1 MFGQQ
6 VYWSSE
12 ERPFQAVTVKEGVLM
27 TEDEGKE
34 DQGYVEGL
42 NLGSYEALFDSF
54 CLTFHLNFPIG
65 RRE

>member
-1 MFGQQ
+1 
-6 VYWSSE
+6 
-12 ERPFQAVTVKEGVLM
+12 M

-42 NLGSYEALFDSF
+42 NLGSYEALFDSL